1 MNAQILK
8 LATAADPDTMAKTA
22 EALEL
27 IEHFAPEFVQDVFND
42 FETISS
48 FTTEKVAA
56 VVPSLKPVQAF
67 LKGMDTAIG
76 AAAVVGT
83 GIAASLGSHIAADLF
98 DAAKRGLTKS
108 RNYRRIMDANPK
120 LKEEVTD
127 KQRLKPAFDALHR
140 FAPDFMSDPLLGG
153 SLLKSMANMP
163 HGNEYSLME
172 KLIGSRKSL
181 QEVKEKQMRP
191 DWKGARDI
199 LNTSKSKKE
208 PGE

>member
-1 MNAQILK
+1 MNDQILK
-8 LATAADPDTMAKTA
+8 LATAADPETMAKTA

-27 IEHFAPEFVQDVFND
+27 IERLAPEFVQDVFDD

-48 FTTEKVAA
+48 YTTEKVAA
-56 VVPSLKPVQAF
+56 GAVPSIMGAF
-67 LKGMDTAIG
+67 KAGANTAIG

-83 GIAASLGSHIAADLF
+83 AVGASLGSHIAADLF

-108 RNYRRIMDANPK
+108 RNYKRIMDANPK
-120 LKEEVTD
+120 LKEEVID
-127 KQRLKPAFDALHR
+127 KARLKPAFDALHR

-153 SLLKSMANMP
+153 SLLKSMANQP
-163 HGNEYSLME
+163 SGNEYQLME

-181 QEVKEKQMRP
+181 QEIKERQMRP
-191 DWKGARDI
+191 DWKGAKE
-199 LNTSKSKKE
+199 LLSKAKSRRE